1 MSYEKSGRRGK
12 KKRNSKQTRRDRP
25 IWQKEKTT
33 RRTIMDASDLLLDQW
48 SQQVKEIFPSLH
60 AYQQK
65 TIALCVQG
73 IIESGTAVMQHIAE
87 ILWEHL
93 GSEAKMVSYERRL

>member
-1 MSYEKSGRRGK
+1 
-12 KKRNSKQTRRDRP
+12 
-25 IWQKEKTT
+25 
-33 RRTIMDASDLLLDQW
+33 MDASDLLLDQW

-65 TIALCVQG
+65 IIALCVQG
-73 IIESGTAVMQHIAE
+73 IIESGTAVMQRIAE

-93 GSEAKMVSYERRL
+93 GIPSIIEGSDKHEGTIDTLRILKV